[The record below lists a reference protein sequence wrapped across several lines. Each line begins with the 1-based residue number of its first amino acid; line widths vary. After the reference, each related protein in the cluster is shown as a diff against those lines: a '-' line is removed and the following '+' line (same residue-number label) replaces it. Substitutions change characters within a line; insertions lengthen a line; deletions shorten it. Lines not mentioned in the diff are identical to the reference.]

1 MTILE
6 LYKHLLNRLQ
16 IIYNLNEATILT
28 DWVFESIAG
37 TKRADITLYPDKVPD
52 STITKKINDC
62 LDELL
67 QHKPIQYV
75 LGEAWFYKMKFKVN
89 EHVLIPR
96 PETEELVQLIVN
108 DELRITNVK
117 SMQMLDIG
125 TGSGCIA
132 IALKKELPDAIV
144 TAIDVSDTALAI
156 AKENA
161 LQNNVA
167 IHFQQLNFLD
177 EKSWEEI
184 PSFDIIVSNPPYI
197 PVTEKQQLDKNV
209 TEYEPHLALFVPDNT
224 PLLFYEKIALF
235 GKKHLNVN
243 GKIFVETHENFAQA
257 TAAMFAQSY
266 QQVTIAKDL
275 FGKERMVTATQ
286 FR

>member
-1 MTILE
+1 MTLQE
-6 LYKHLLNRLQ
+6 LYKHLINRLQ

-37 TKRADITLYPDKVPD
+37 TKRVDITLHPDKVLD
-52 STITKKINDC
+52 IAITKKINNC

-96 PETEELVQLIVN
+96 PETEELVELITNNEV
-108 DELRITNVK
+108 RITNDGPLQIV
-117 SMQMLDIG
+117 DIG

-132 IALKKELPDAIV
+132 IALKKEIPTATV
-144 TAIDVSDTALAI
+144 TAIDVSDNALAI

-161 LQNNVA
+161 LLNNVVVN
-167 IHFQQLNFLD
+167 FQQLDFLD
-177 EKSWEEI
+177 ENLWGEI

-197 PVTEKQQLDKNV
+197 PATEKELLDKNV
-209 TEYEPHLALFVPDNT
+209 TEYEPHLALFVPDNA

-235 GKKHLNVN
+235 GKKHLTAN

-266 QQVTIAKDL
+266 QQVEIIKDI
-275 FGKERMVTATQ
+275 FGKERMVRATLCL
-286 FR
+286 